1 MAQDRPSHFIAGVWR
16 AAENTDTISVISAS
30 TEQQMGLIAC
40 GSAPDVDAAVRSARA
55 AFDDPT
61 GWACWSP
68 QSRAKTLEQFA
79 DALAAR
85 SEEIASTVSRQ
96 NGMPL
101 QLSRVAE
108 SVIPRKLVGY
118 YADLIAADEGDE
130 LRRTGRRTTVVRRSP
145 VGVVAAIVPWNFPQ
159 SLTFFKLAP
168 ALAAGC
174 AVVVK
179 PSPETSLDAFV
190 IAEAAAIAGL
200 PPGVINIVT
209 GGRDTGAMLVQHPLV
224 DKVAFTGS
232 TAAGRSIAAR
242 CGELLR
248 PATLELGGKSAAIV
262 LDDIDLST
270 RLPQLF
276 AASLLNAGQMC
287 YASTRILAPRSRY
300 TDTVDIVTDLASS
313 LVVGDPLDE
322 RTQVGPLVS
331 RAQRERVER
340 LIAAG
345 RAEGARVTTGGS
357 RPAGMDTGWYVEPT
371 VFADMTNEATVA
383 REEIFG
389 PVLTVIGYDDVDDA
403 VRIANDSPYGLGGTV
418 WSEDLERAAAV
429 ARRVRAG
436 AVGINQFSLDL
447 AAPFGGMKASGLG
460 RELGPEGLDAYREFQ
475 SIYLPA

>member
-1 MAQDRPSHFIAGVWR
+1 
-16 AAENTDTISVISAS
+16 
-30 TEQQMGLIAC
+30 
-40 GSAPDVDAAVRSARA
+40 
-55 AFDDPT
+55 
-61 GWACWSP
+61 
-68 QSRAKTLEQFA
+68 
-79 DALAAR
+79 
-85 SEEIASTVSRQ
+85 
-96 NGMPL
+96 
-101 QLSRVAE
+101 
-108 SVIPRKLVGY
+108 
-118 YADLIAADEGDE
+118 
-130 LRRTGRRTTVVRRSP
+130 
-145 VGVVAAIVPWNFPQ
+145 
-159 SLTFFKLAP
+159 
-168 ALAAGC
+168 
-174 AVVVK
+174 
-179 PSPETSLDAFV
+179 
-190 IAEAAAIAGL
+190 
-200 PPGVINIVT
+200 
-209 GGRDTGAMLVQHPLV
+209 
-224 DKVAFTGS
+224 
-232 TAAGRSIAAR
+232 
-242 CGELLR
+242 
-248 PATLELGGKSAAIV
+248 LGGKSAAIV

-287 YASTRILAPRSRY
+287 YASTRILASRSRY

-371 VFADMTNEATVA
+371 VFADLTNEATVA